1 MVKVIINN
9 IKKATIKTKDQPKKA
24 TIKTKSRSK
33 RKKHLYNRETITD
46 YEEHIGGGKISNLFN
61 IFVNNKQQNGVISTT
76 NRPEGV
82 GRPNGFT
89 TVLEAF

>member
-61 IFVNNKQQNGVISTT
+61 IFVNKQKQEEAKIKKKIRMW
-76 NRPEGV
+76 NR
-82 GRPNGFT
+82 RGFYI
-89 TVLEAF
+89 FRKI

>member
-61 IFVNNKQQNGVISTT
+61 IFVNKQKQEEAKIKKKKLECGI
-76 NRPEGV
+76 E
-82 GRPNGFT
+82 
-89 TVLEAF
+89 EAFIFF

>member
-61 IFVNNKQQNGVISTT
+61 IFVNKQKQEEAKIKKKKIRMW
-76 NRPEGV
+76 NR
-82 GRPNGFT
+82 RGFYI
-89 TVLEAF
+89 FRKI